1 MLPSNI
7 LVALVAPL
15 MGLTQA
21 AALHPN
27 NFVTVH
33 LYGKYDKHYVE
44 KVWPDGDEH
53 WFSKCSKAVLFLTYH
68 ILLLPALS
76 VNASHAYGLSQQT
89 RARMSGRRKWRSSS
103 SSTTRRRRTVRSAVS
118 PSSHTTPGTHSRSR
132 SSSSCLTSTAS
143 RPTACSWRSLSPL
156 RSFGVIFPKGGVLHG
171 QACGALELWT
181 VQYL

>member
-1 MLPSNI
+1 MLPSNT

-27 NFVTVH
+27 SFVTVH
-33 LYGKYDKHYVE
+33 LYGEYDKHYVE

-53 WFSKCSKAVLFLTYH
+53 WFSKYSISVFPCH
-68 ILLLPALS
+68 DLLLPTLLINVS
-76 VNASHAYGLSQQT
+76 RAYGLWQQT
-89 RARMSGRRKWRSSS
+89 RVRISGRRKWISSS

-132 SSSSCLTSTAS
+132 SSSSCQMSTAS
-143 RPTACSWRSLSPL
+143 RSTAWPWRSLSPS

-171 QACGALELWT
+171 
-181 VQYL
+181 